1 MLPGQAGE
9 QPRYP
14 GRREGRGSGV
24 YRVPGAIS
32 FPERFDAQ
40 CENGRSL
47 RRLYGNRARAVDMF
61 VDGAATPDLNMAAAS
76 AVHSGEG
83 APSDR
88 LNVPSCA
95 RPCIQLY
102 AGTVTKDSRLQQC
115 DSEGDA
121 RGARANSFRTP
132 PGCCSSSRPFWT
144 KWRRR
149 ESGHFVT
156 LQNGPARWDGLQ
168 SATRKLRSRCPRGVP
183 PGHLQV
189 PGWGK
194 GAGVV
199 TRSSTTPCSD
209 PEPDQGTL
217 GRLSFSQGPS
227 GQVESLRRTTS
238 SIRRTGRTC
247 WGSRWQP
254 RRAGRSVASVDLGMR
269 CRKGGPEK
277 KQLVRFFGLG
287 LTVLASLSLVGLAVV
302 FFLRPPLLPQSSV
315 SGVPRGSQPST
326 PPVPRRVFRV

>member
-1 MLPGQAGE
+1 MTRSSTTPCSDPETDQRLEWRDATTKASYCRDERSEPIRTACGV
-9 QPRYP
+9 RL
-14 GRREGRGSGV
+14 RG
-24 YRVPGAIS
+24 
-32 FPERFDAQ
+32 
-40 CENGRSL
+40 C
-47 RRLYGNRARAVDMF
+47 
-61 VDGAATPDLNMAAAS
+61 
-76 AVHSGEG
+76 
-83 APSDR
+83 
-88 LNVPSCA
+88 
-95 RPCIQLY
+95 
-102 AGTVTKDSRLQQC
+102 
-115 DSEGDA
+115 A
-121 RGARANSFRTP
+121 RGARA
-132 PGCCSSSRPFWT
+132 
-144 KWRRR
+144 
-149 ESGHFVT
+149 EV
-156 LQNGPARWDGLQ
+156 PA
-168 SATRKLRSRCPRGVP
+168 
-183 PGHLQV
+183 GHLQV
-189 PGWGK
+189 PSWGK

-238 SIRRTGRTC
+238 SIRRTGQTC

-269 CRKGGPEK
+269 CQKGGPEK